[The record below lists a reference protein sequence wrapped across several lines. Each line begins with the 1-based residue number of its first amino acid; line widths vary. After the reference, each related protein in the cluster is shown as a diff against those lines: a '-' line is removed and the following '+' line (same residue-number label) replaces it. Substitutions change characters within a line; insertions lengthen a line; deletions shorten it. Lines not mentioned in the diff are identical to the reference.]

1 MDAAPDAPD
10 VMADRRRAEA
20 FERLAKERARL
31 LALDDSSQQQQQVKL
46 VHQQQKEQPPQQQ
59 QPEQPQQ
66 PPEQPPPPQQPPQPP
81 PPQQQQPPPPPPP
94 RRLPR
99 VQYTTVSQGYAQA
112 TREALLGTPDEV
124 RAIFRE
130 MTHTAATLLMHTCF
144 PPLPPPAAAGKDDEE
159 EQQQHDERICFF
171 SALNKEIA
179 TMSYNNKNKK
189 SNDEEEEEGGG
200 DDHADV
206 ITAVAVHN
214 AWMRVQEDLLRKDVK
229 RWMHDNDSVG
239 GPPITDD
246 PSLATAQYV
255 LNFAH
260 QRWGSVTIPAEVA
273 EEEEAAPPPPL
284 KRKPGRPPK
293 NSKKMLKLDAA
304 VDAATTPPPTS
315 NSNRSGSNKV
325 KASDLHRLSGL
336 AAAIATLRT
345 HHPLLSSA
353 ADYIAKQQ
361 QV

>member
-1 MDAAPDAPD
+1 
-10 VMADRRRAEA
+10 
-20 FERLAKERARL
+20 
-31 LALDDSSQQQQQVKL
+31 
-46 VHQQQKEQPPQQQ
+46 
-59 QPEQPQQ
+59 
-66 PPEQPPPPQQPPQPP
+66 
-81 PPQQQQPPPPPPP
+81 
-94 RRLPR
+94 
-99 VQYTTVSQGYAQA
+99 
-112 TREALLGTPDEV
+112 
-124 RAIFRE
+124 

-246 PSLATAQYV
+246 PSLATVQYV
-255 LNFAH
+255 LNSAH

-304 VDAATTPPPTS
+304 PTPTS